1 MNQNNFVIVRHRI
14 NNLRQ
19 FQNEFEK
26 ATDMLKKAGVMKAW
40 INRNLDDPNEVIA
53 VMQCNDLQKYRQWT
67 QSSDYRTCLQNAGAT
82 QSQYTFMEE
91 LSATPV
97 PAHVS

>member
-1 MNQNNFVIVRHRI
+1 MKSNYVIVRHRI

-19 FQNEFEK
+19 FQGEFEK
-26 ATDMLKKAGVMKAW
+26 ATDMLKKAGITKAW
-40 INRNLDDPNEVIA
+40 INRNMDDPNEVIA
-53 VMQCNDLQKYRQWT
+53 VLECNDLTQYRKWT
-67 QSSDYRTCLQNAGAT
+67 QSSEYRTCLQNAGAT

-91 LSATPV
+91 LAAMPM